1 MAVTAGVYLRISADR
16 AGQKLGVARQ
26 RADCERLCA
35 EKGWTPVEFCD
46 NDVSAASGK
55 PRPAYE
61 RMLGAIRDGSI
72 GAVVAWDLDRLHR
85 RPIELE
91 RFMALADEHRLAL
104 ATVSGDVDLSNPQGR
119 LIARLKGNV
128 AAHEIEQMRVRM
140 VAAGRQRAERGLPKW
155 KRAFGYFSDTHQPDP
170 VTAPLVKQAYAAIL
184 AGSSLNEVAR
194 LFNDAGAYGLT
205 GKPWTA
211 STVSLFLRAP
221 RNAALR
227 TYGGEIIGAGTWPP
241 LVDEDTWRAAQAVL
255 TAPGRKPG
263 KKSVRKHLLTGMLT
277 CGKCGHH
284 LSGQWVMQPTGG
296 KPGRPK
302 AGQAKES
309 HPGQVSHEITYACK
323 GCRGNSVRAKHI
335 EPMVYRLI
343 AGTLEA
349 PDAADLLRAEQHD
362 TAEAEALR
370 IEKSALLARLDE
382 IADERADG
390 LLTGAQARRAT
401 DRITD
406 KLAAIERRQHD
417 AERLRV
423 FDGLPLGT
431 PDVAAAVNELSPDR
445 LRAVMDVLMHVVVS
459 PVGKGGKEFKPERV
473 KVEWR

>member
-1 MAVTAGVYLRISADR
+1 MTVTAAMYLRISADR

-26 RADCERLCA
+26 RADCEQLCA
-35 EKGWTPVEFCD
+35 EKGWTPVEYCD

-55 PRPAYE
+55 RRPAYE
-61 RMLGAIRDGSI
+61 KMLDAIRDGSI

-91 RFMALADEHRLAL
+91 RFMALADEHHLAL

-119 LIARLKGNV
+119 LVARLKGNV
-128 AAHEIEQMRVRM
+128 AAHEVEQMRVRM
-140 VAAGRQRAERGLPKW
+140 RAAGRQRAERGLPKW
-155 KRAFGYFSDTHQPDP
+155 KRAFGYFSDTHQLDP
-170 VTAPLVKQAYAAIL
+170 QTAPLVKQAYAAIL
-184 AGSSLNEVAR
+184 AGSSLGDVAR

-221 RNAALR
+221 RNAGMR
-227 TYGGEIIGAGTWPP
+227 SYGGEIVGAGTWPP
-241 LVDEDTWRAAQAVL
+241 LVDEETWKAAQAVMDS
-255 TAPGRKPG
+255 PGRKPG

-277 CGKCGHH
+277 CGKCGNRM
-284 LSGQWVMQPTGG
+284 GAQWVMQPTGG
-296 KPGRPK
+296 QPGRLK
-302 AGQAKES
+302 AGETRRIS
-309 HPGQVSHEITYACK
+309 GQVSHEITYACR

-349 PDAADLLRAEQHD
+349 PDAVDLLRAEQHD

-370 IEKSALLARLDE
+370 IEKSTLLSRLDE

-417 AERLRV
+417 AERVRV

-431 PDVAAAVNELSPDR
+431 PEVAAAVDKLSPDR
-445 LRAVMDVLMHVVVS
+445 LRAVMDVLMEVTVM